1 MSVPMALPRQRSSKP
16 LNGASMVREGQAH
29 LVAGRADKARSIAEL
44 TVKRQPELSA
54 AWHLLALACEA
65 LSDNSAAL
73 DAYQQAMSLAPD
85 QPQIGVDLA
94 RLAMTLDLFAVAE
107 RLLLTCRQQ
116 DPGSIAIINSLALA
130 QASQMNLAAA
140 IATLTTALEALP
152 SEPILWN
159 TLGLILFS
167 DGRMDEAATFLGEAL
182 RLNPGMGQARIALAD
197 ALMFTAG
204 FNREKQSVALTEGE
218 LSIADA
224 PPSLVATARVSQA
237 KRLFVA
243 GRLTEGWQA
252 YEARHDLTYEDA
264 THFPLPYPQWKA
276 GTSLEGRHLLLI
288 GEQGLGD
295 EILFAQSV
303 PDVLAA
309 LGSKGRLTLALDPRL
324 QSLAARSFPSVQ
336 IVPHTTGRANGRGLR
351 GIETAFTKDEAP
363 DLWAPLGTAMA
374 ALRPDADSFGAG
386 TPFLIPDPARVAH
399 WKAWLATLG
408 TGQKV
413 GIIWKS
419 LLVDLNRAR
428 YFAPLS
434 AWAPVLTRPGLQ
446 FISLQYGQ
454 ADDDLRAIA
463 QQMAV
468 QVVVPPGLDLKDDL
482 EGVVALC
489 AALDLT
495 IGPATATTNLAA
507 ASGSA
512 VQIYMTPASWPLFGT
527 DHYPSYPKAK
537 VQLLSRFGAWDE
549 AMGAIAE
556 GLG

>member
-1 MSVPMALPRQRSSKP
+1 MALPRQHSSKP
-16 LNGASMVREGQAH
+16 LNATAMVREGQAH
-29 LVAGRADKARSIAEL
+29 LAAGRAEKARSLAQMA
-44 TVKRQPELSA
+44 VKRQPEMA
-54 AWHLLALACEA
+54 TAWHLLALSCEA

-73 DAYQQAMSLAPD
+73 DAYQQAMALAPD

-94 RLAMTLDLFAVAE
+94 RLAMNLDLFAVAE
-107 RLLLTCRQQ
+107 RLLQTCRQQ
-116 DPGSIAIINSLALA
+116 APNSIEIINSLALA

-140 IATLTTALEALP
+140 IATLTTALEAHP
-152 SEPILWN
+152 AEPILWN

-182 RLNPGMGQARIALAD
+182 RLNPSMGQARIALAD

-204 FNREKQSVALTEGE
+204 FDKEKQSVALTEGE
-218 LSIADA
+218 RSITDS

-243 GRLTEGWQA
+243 GHLTEGWQA
-252 YEARHDLTYEDA
+252 YEARHDVTYEDA
-264 THFPLPYPQWKA
+264 TVFPLPYPQWRA

-295 EILFAQSV
+295 EVLFAQTV

-309 LGSKGRLTLALDPRL
+309 LGPKGRLTLALDPRL
-324 QSLAARSFPSVQ
+324 QTLAARAFPAAQ
-336 IVPHTTGRANGRGLR
+336 IVAHTTGRANGRGLR
-351 GIETAFTKDEAP
+351 GIETAFAKDEAP
-363 DLWAPLGTAMA
+363 DLWGPFGTAMA
-374 ALRPDADSFGAG
+374 ALRPDAASFGAG
-386 TPFLIPDPARVAH
+386 APFLIPDPARVAH

-434 AWAPVLTRPGLQ
+434 AWEPVLKRPDVH

-454 ADDDLRAIA
+454 ADDDLRTIA
-463 QQMAV
+463 QQMGV
-468 QVVVPPGLDLKDDL
+468 QVAVPPGLDLKDDL
-482 EGVVALC
+482 EGVTALC

-527 DHYPSYPKAK
+527 DHYPSYTKAK
-537 VQLLSRFGAWDE
+537 VQLLRRFGAWDE

-556 GLG
+556 SLG

>member
-1 MSVPMALPRQRSSKP
+1 MALPRQRSARP
-16 LNGASMVREGQAH
+16 LNAATMVREGQAH
-29 LVAGRADKARSIAEL
+29 LAAGRATKARAMAQAA
-44 TVKRQPELSA
+44 VKKQPDAAA
-54 AWHLLALACEA
+54 AWHLLALTCEA
-65 LSDNSAAL
+65 LSDHRAAL

-85 QPQIGVDLA
+85 QPRIGVDLA
-94 RLAMTLDLFAVAE
+94 RLAMNLELFEVAE
-107 RLLLTCRQQ
+107 RLLSSALDQ
-116 DPGSIAIINSLALA
+116 DPGSIEVINSLALA
-130 QASQMNLAAA
+130 QASQMKGSAA
-140 IATLTTALEALP
+140 IGTLTLALETHP
-152 SEPILWN
+152 TEPILWN
-159 TLGLILFS
+159 TLGLILLS

-182 RLNPGMGQARIALAD
+182 RLNPSMGQARIALAD
-197 ALMFTAG
+197 ALISTAG
-204 FNREKQSVALTEGE
+204 FDKQKQASALAEGE
-218 LSIADA
+218 RSITDA
-224 PPSLVATARVSQA
+224 PAPLNAAARVSQA

-243 GRLTEGWQA
+243 GCLAEGWQA
-252 YEARHDLTYEDA
+252 YEARHDLSYEDA
-264 THFPLPYPQWKA
+264 TVFDLPYPQWHA
-276 GTSLEGRHLLLI
+276 GTSIEGRHLLLI

-295 EILFAQSV
+295 EVLFAQTV
-303 PDVLAA
+303 PDLIAA
-309 LGSKGRLTLALDPRL
+309 LGPKGRLTLALDPRL
-324 QSLAARSFPSVQ
+324 QTLAARSYPSAE

-351 GIETAFTKDEAP
+351 GVETSFGKDEAP

-374 ALRPDADSFGAG
+374 ALRPDANSFGMA

-408 TGQKV
+408 PSRKV

-434 AWAPVLTRPGLQ
+434 AWAPVLTRPGVQ

-463 QQMAV
+463 QQMGVKVA
-468 QVVVPPGLDLKDDL
+468 VPPGLDLKDDL

-507 ASGSA
+507 ASGAS

-527 DHYPSYPKAK
+527 DHYPSYAKAK
-537 VQLLSRFGAWDE
+537 VQLLERFGAWDE

>member
-1 MSVPMALPRQRSSKP
+1 MALPRQSSSKP
-16 LNGASMVREGQAH
+16 HNSASMVREAQVH
-29 LVAGRADKARSIAEL
+29 LAAGRADRARSLAQMA
-44 TVKRQPELSA
+44 VKRQPDLAA

-65 LSDNSAAL
+65 LSDHSSAL

-107 RLLLTCRQQ
+107 RLLLTCQQ
-116 DPGSIAIINSLALA
+116 QAPGSIEIINSLALA

-140 IATLTTALEALP
+140 TTTLTTAIEAHP
-152 SEPILWN
+152 AEPILWN

-167 DGRMDEAATFLGEAL
+167 DCRMDEAAAFLGEAL
-182 RLNPGMGQARIALAD
+182 RLNPSMGQARIALAD
-197 ALMFTAG
+197 ALLFTAG
-204 FNREKQSVALTEGE
+204 FEQEKQSIALAEGAR
-218 LSIADA
+218 SIIDA

-237 KRLFVA
+237 KRLFAA
-243 GRLTEGWQA
+243 GHLTEGWQA

-264 THFPLPYPQWKA
+264 TVFPLPYQQWQA
-276 GTSLEGRHLLLI
+276 GTSIEGRHLLLI

-295 EILFAQSV
+295 EVLFAQTV

-324 QSLAARSFPSVQ
+324 QTLAARSFPTAK

-351 GIETAFTKDEAP
+351 GIATAFAKDEGP
-363 DLWAPLGTAMA
+363 DLWAPLGAAMA
-374 ALRPDADSFGAG
+374 ALRPDANSFGQAA
-386 TPFLIPDPARVAH
+386 PFLIPDPARVAH

-419 LLVDLNRAR
+419 LLVDLSRAR

-434 AWAPVLTRPGLQ
+434 AWAPVLTRPGVQ
-446 FISLQYGQ
+446 FVSLQYGQ
-454 ADDDLRAIA
+454 AEDDLSTIA
-463 QQMAV
+463 QQLGV
-468 QVVVPPGLDLKDDL
+468 QVAVPPGLDLKDDL
-482 EGVVALC
+482 EGVAALC

-507 ASGSA
+507 ASGSS
-512 VQIYMTPASWPLFGT
+512 VQIYMTPASWPLFGQ

-537 VQLLSRFGAWDE
+537 VQQLERFGAWDE
-549 AMGAIAE
+549 AMAAIAE

>member
-1 MSVPMALPRQRSSKP
+1 MALPRQSSSKP
-16 LNGASMVREGQAH
+16 HNSASMVREAQVH
-29 LVAGRADKARSIAEL
+29 LAAGRADKARSLAQMA
-44 TVKRQPELSA
+44 VKRQPDLAA
-54 AWHLLALACEA
+54 AWHILALACEA

-107 RLLLTCRQQ
+107 RLLLTCQQ
-116 DPGSIAIINSLALA
+116 QAPGSIEIINSLALA

-140 IATLTTALEALP
+140 TATLTTAIEAHP
-152 SEPILWN
+152 AEPILWN

-182 RLNPGMGQARIALAD
+182 RLNPSMGQARIALAD
-197 ALMFTAG
+197 ALMFIAG
-204 FNREKQSVALTEGE
+204 FNQEKQSIALAEGAR
-218 LSIADA
+218 SIIDA

-237 KRLFVA
+237 KRLFAA

-252 YEARHDLTYEDA
+252 YEARHDLSYEDA
-264 THFPLPYPQWKA
+264 TVFPLPYPQWKA
-276 GTSLEGRHLLLI
+276 GTSIEGRHLLLI

-295 EILFAQSV
+295 EVLFAQTV
-303 PDVLAA
+303 PDVLGV
-309 LGSKGRLTLALDPRL
+309 LGPKGRLTLALDPRL
-324 QSLAARSFPSVQ
+324 QSLAARSFPSAQ

-351 GIETAFTKDEAP
+351 GIETSFAKDEAP

-374 ALRPDADSFGAG
+374 ALRPDATSFGAG
-386 TPFLIPDPARVAH
+386 APFLMPDLARVAH

-408 TGQKV
+408 TGRKV

-419 LLVDLNRAR
+419 LLVDLSRAR

-434 AWAPVLTRPGLQ
+434 AWEPVLTRPGIQ

-454 ADDDLRAIA
+454 ADDDLRTIA
-463 QQMAV
+463 QQMGV
-468 QVVVPPGLDLKDDL
+468 KVTVPAGLDLKDDL
-482 EGVVALC
+482 EGVTALC
-489 AALDLT
+489 AAIDLT

-507 ASGSA
+507 ASGSP
-512 VQIYMTPASWPLFGT
+512 VKIYVTPASWPLFGT

-537 VQLLSRFGAWDE
+537 VQLLERFGAWDE
-549 AMGAIAE
+549 AMAEIAE